1 LDKFKA
7 LFEIGIAVVLVG
19 VIIAVIPFREEVVP
33 TEHLVQASDWVVS
46 WYSIPTAP
54 TDEGFEGFLLGY
66 STAPFLFSKSWQRS
80 GMVKE
85 EIFGGFYDQVGFI
98 ARADV
103 YVPLDGFVSFE
114 IGSGGGCGS
123 RLYVD
128 GDLIIDLWMVG
139 RAASE
144 SAIVE
149 LKAGSHKLEFWWYV
163 WSGESQTLYAV
174 FETDQKIMVL
184 EKKSDP
190 FVGLGIICVGIALTM
205 LSKLKRVNKSTK
217 I

>member
-1 LDKFKA
+1 MNTFKM
-7 LFEIGIAVVLVG
+7 LFKIGIVIILVG
-19 VIIAVIPFREEVVP
+19 VVISVAPFREEVVP
-33 TEHLVQASDWVVS
+33 TEHVIQASDWAVS
-46 WYSIPTAP
+46 WYSIPTSP

-85 EIFGGFYDQVGFI
+85 EVFGGFYDQVGFI

-103 YVPLDGFVSFE
+103 HMPRDGFVVFE

-128 GDLIIDLWMVG
+128 GVLAIDLWMVG

-149 LKAGSHKLEFWWYV
+149 LKAGDHKLEFWWYV
-163 WSGESQTLYAV
+163 WSGESQTVYAI

-190 FVGLGIICVGIALTM
+190 LIGLTIACAGIALTIA
-205 LSKLKRVNKSTK
+205 SRFKSVVKPTK
-217 I
+217 T

>member
-1 LDKFKA
+1 MNMFK
-7 LFEIGIAVVLVG
+7 IGIVVVLVG
-19 VIIAVIPFREEVVP
+19 VVIAVIPFREEVVP
-33 TEHLVQASDWVVS
+33 TEQVIQASDWTVS
-46 WYSIPTAP
+46 WYSIPTTP

-85 EIFGGFYDQVGFI
+85 EVFGGFYDQVGFI
-98 ARADV
+98 AKADV
-103 YVPLDGFVSFE
+103 YMPVDGFVVFE

-128 GDLIIDLWMVG
+128 GDLTIDLWMVG

-144 SAIVE
+144 SAIIE
-149 LKAGSHKLEFWWYV
+149 LKAGDHKLEFWWYV
-163 WSGESQTLYAV
+163 WSGESQTLYAI

-184 EKKSDP
+184 EKKSDLL
-190 FVGLGIICVGIALTM
+190 VGLTIACVGIALTIV
-205 LSKLKRVNKSTK
+205 SKLKSVEKPRKT
-217 I
+217 